1 MRPHRHLPLRTT
13 DGPCGAVEPLGPNPR
28 KKVSSRGSAHLAF
41 SACACG
47 MHACISPPR
56 GHLQMAPKHVKSC
69 PICLTLPG
77 AARRAQSARNER
89 RVRPSYRPAY
99 HVSPGFGDRCSRAC
113 ASALHGCAAGERPPQ
128 PPKKGSTDWRG
139 AGSREGITHQ
149 GHRSYTASPSRDES
163 AALGRGPGARPP
175 EGVMGG
181 ARHGVGTRLRAG
193 GGTKSLP
200 REFGETL
207 IWSPDTTLSL

>member
-1 MRPHRHLPLRTT
+1 MWLGRAAAALCWTTALGGDEGARPMREQKGLKRDCILHMLH
-13 DGPCGAVEPLGPNPR
+13 A
-28 KKVSSRGSAHLAF
+28 SR
-41 SACACG
+41 
-47 MHACISPPR
+47 R
-56 GHLQMAPKHVKSC
+56 YQ
-69 PICLTLPG
+69 
-77 AARRAQSARNER
+77 AARGAQSARNER

-128 PPKKGSTDWRG
+128 PPQKGSTDWRG